1 ELDDGVGEAALVE
14 HALPQIL
21 DEGRTLYELHR
32 EEAVLVTDEQLVQ
45 LHETRVSDVGERPE
59 LLFEEVQLGRIP
71 AAERLQG
78 DLGARLEVVDAI
90 HHAHAAAAELFE
102 QAESCVARE
111 HPLAARGSTGES
123 RGSLGRLS
131 RLAQEVEVETPPR
144 DATAGE
150 RGDRIGVVEDQLAN
164 LECTL
169 VAVRRVTPD

>member
-1 ELDDGVGEAALVE
+1 GAGAPEGRDEPEIEHDDSPRLGHQHVGRLDVPVQLPCGVNRMERVGELDDGVGEAALVE

-32 EEAVLVTDEQLVQ
+32 DEAVLVTDEQLVQ

-90 HHAHAAAAELFE
+90 HHAHAAAA
-102 QAESCVARE
+102 
-111 HPLAARGSTGES
+111 
-123 RGSLGRLS
+123 
-131 RLAQEVEVETPPR
+131 
-144 DATAGE
+144 
-150 RGDRIGVVEDQLAN
+150 
-164 LECTL
+164 
-169 VAVRRVTPD
+169 